1 MLRISPIFG
10 LVALFT
16 PGFLTAASADVVSM
30 DSFNVTL
37 GPTTSPIA
45 TFNDPFSQSQT
56 LDHMFA

>member
-45 TFNDPFSQSQT
+45 TFNDPTTRS
-56 LDHMFA
+56 A